1 MKLYVVLNDLQI
13 PFHDKQVVELVMR
26 FISFI
31 RPYGIVLN
39 GDVVDSYDLSEFAK
53 DPIKGYQLE
62 KEMRISGDLMK
73 RLADIGSVREKWWL
87 GGNHEDR
94 LRRYTWKKAP
104 QLNIQKL
111 QFENLFDLD
120 HYGFKWKPYG
130 EILML
135 GKLMVTHG
143 DIVRKHSGWS
153 AKALFEKEGNSILCG
168 HTHRLGIFY
177 KKNANGT
184 HAAYENGC
192 LCRMDPEYV
201 HRPDWQH
208 GFSVVHVDDDGM
220 FNVQQIPILKR
231 RFFYYGGTRWQ

>member
-1 MKLYVVLNDLQI
+1 MKLYVILNDLQI
-13 PFHDKQVVELVMR
+13 PFHDKQVLELVLR
-26 FISFI
+26 FVEHI

-62 KEMRISGDLMK
+62 KELKISGELMN
-73 RLADIGSVREKWWL
+73 RLSEIGSVREKWWL

-104 QLNIQKL
+104 QLNIAKL
-111 QFENLFDLD
+111 QFENLFDLS
-120 HYGFKWKPYG
+120 YFGFKWKPYG

-220 FNVQQIPILKR
+220 FNVQQIPVLKR
-231 RFFYYGGTRWQ
+231 RFFYYGGVRWQ